1 MNPDILRLIL
11 PFENCRYEKPKPQN
25 DDRSII
31 LPLIVLLMAEKC
43 DFFLI
48 FSLLY
53 ILM

>member
-11 PFENCRYEKPKPQN
+11 SSENCRYEKVRHADN
-25 DDRSII
+25 DRSVI
-31 LPLIVLLMAEKC
+31 LPIIILLMAEKS